1 MMVYVLGY
9 ACNQETSI
17 IGKEGMRME
26 KKIRKLKRI
35 TQELAQLALEI
46 GTLIAIIKMIVE
58 SIL

>member
-1 MMVYVLGY
+1 
-9 ACNQETSI
+9 
-17 IGKEGMRME
+17 ME

>member
-1 MMVYVLGY
+1 MLEY
-9 ACNQETSI
+9 ACNQITSI
-17 IGKEGMRME
+17 VGKEEQME

-35 TQELAQLALEI
+35 VRELTQLALEI